1 MTLQSEKQTIAI
13 YIMPNILRAIPD
25 RKCSLKVSIDCQS
38 NGTGRLLQLQ
48 NCFAR
53 EVWFFD

>member
-53 EVWFFD
+53 EV